1 MTNLIIIYHVIFL
14 FFYNIKNFLEVGEP
28 YHFIVIIPS
37 KKSAKSMGNCQVLK
51 Y

>member
-1 MTNLIIIYHVIFL
+1 MLIPIIIYHVIFL
-14 FFYNIKNFLEVGEP
+14 FFTIFQRIGEP

-37 KKSAKSMGNCQVLK
+37 KKSAKSIGNCQVLK